1 MRKLFSLTL
10 AFLVITACGQPQAKE
25 SKEANEADKTSF
37 TVIHSEQ
44 SKQAS
49 FDVVQITDGLDSPWG
64 LAFLPDGDF
73 LITQKTGDLVRFS
86 NADGKITIIDGAPEA
101 LVLGQGGLLDIVLSP
116 NFLDDKTVFI
126 SFAEGSKKQNH
137 TAIAKAKLVENKLI
151 DLEIIF
157 RANTTEKSGGGH
169 FGSRLLFDNAGYLYA
184 SIGDGFKWLEQAQNP
199 HNNFGTI
206 VRLNSD
212 GSIPNDNPFYD
223 GKEGDPS
230 VWSYGHRNPQ
240 GLTLHPKTGEVWQ
253 SEHGAKG
260 GDEINIITKGNNYGW
275 PKATFSKGYSGKT
288 ISKFT
293 ELPGMVSPILVWTP
307 SIAPS
312 GLDFYVGDKFSNW
325 NGDLFS
331 GALRG
336 QHLRRIELDG
346 QTIVEQE
353 ELLNDLD
360 LRIRD
365 VRSGP
370 DGFLYLLT
378 DGGQLLRLQ
387 PAED

>member
-1 MRKLFSLTL
+1 MKNLFFLTL
-10 AFLVITACGQPQAKE
+10 TFLVITACGQPQASETK
-25 SKEANEADKTSF
+25 KTNEANF
-37 TVIHSEQ
+37 TVIHSEK
-44 SKQAS
+44 SKQAR
-49 FDVVQITDGLDSPWG
+49 FDVVQITNELDSPWG
-64 LAFLPDGDF
+64 LAFLSDGDF
-73 LITQKTGDLVRFS
+73 LITQKTGNLVRVS
-86 NADGKITIIDGAPEA
+86 GIDGKITVIDGAPDT
-101 LVLGQGGLLDIVLSP
+101 LVLGQGGLLGIALSP
-116 NFLDDKTVFI
+116 DFLDDKTVFI

-151 DLEIIF
+151 DLKIIF

-169 FGSRLLFDNAGYLYA
+169 FGSRLVFDDAGYLYA
-184 SIGDGFKWLEQAQNP
+184 SIGDGFKWLKEAQNP

-206 VRLNSD
+206 VRLNPD
-212 GSIPNDNPFYD
+212 GSIPDDNPFAD
-223 GKEGDPS
+223 GKDGDPS

-240 GLTLHPKTGEVWQ
+240 GLVLHPKTRDLWQ

-288 ISKFT
+288 ISKFS

-312 GLDFYVGDKFSNW
+312 GLDFYVGDKFNNW

-331 GALRG
+331 GTLRAK
-336 QHLRRIELDG
+336 HLRRVELDG

-353 ELLNDLD
+353 ELLTDLG

-365 VRSGP
+365 VQSGS

-378 DGGQLLRLQ
+378 DDGQLLRLT
-387 PAED
+387 PTKS